1 MGTPVPI
8 TVLTGYLGS
17 GKTTLINHIL
27 NNRSGLRVAVIV
39 NDMGAVNIDASL
51 IARSGNIQMGSQD
64 LVPLSNGCICCTL
77 QQDLVRAVA
86 QLVRQK
92 RFDYILIEASG
103 ICEPLPIAQIL
114 TVLSK
119 PIDNTPLM
127 PVCRLDTIAT
137 VVDAYRMRE
146 EFLNGEVLL
155 RADETAEDDISRLL
169 VEQIEFCNVIL
180 LNKTDLVTEENI
192 CRLKAI
198 LRQLQP
204 SANILTARNAEIDL
218 RDILNTGLFDFRRA
232 CLSPGWVQALEE
244 KHQQEESEGET
255 AEYGVETFVYERQT
269 PFDDKR
275 FCQYIEH
282 WPANVIRCKG
292 VAWIADQNDVMFLF
306 QQAGRQAQL
315 IPSGRWLACGTK
327 QERARAFA
335 RDSRIQKHWHSVY
348 GDRITKLVFIGV
360 HLDRSA
366 ICEALDAC
374 LILKAEQERLFISAF
389 HETH

>member
-17 GKTTLINHIL
+17 GKTTLINHVL

-39 NDMGAVNIDASL
+39 NDMGAVNIDATL
-51 IARSGNIQMGSQD
+51 LARSGNIQMDSQN

-86 QLVRQK
+86 QLVRQN

-103 ICEPLPIAQIL
+103 ICEPLPIAQTL

-119 PIDNTPLM
+119 PIGNTPLM
-127 PVCRLDTIAT
+127 PVCRLDTIVT

-146 EFLNGEVLL
+146 EFLNGEALL
-155 RADETAEDDISRLL
+155 QADETEEDDISRLL
-169 VEQIEFCNVIL
+169 VEQIEFCNVII
-180 LNKTDLVTEENI
+180 LNKTDLVTKENV

-204 SANILTARNAEIDL
+204 SANILTARNTQIDL

-244 KHQQEESEGET
+244 QHKQDEPEGEA

-275 FCQYIEH
+275 FCQYIGH
-282 WPANVIRCKG
+282 WSANVIRCKG
-292 VAWIADQNDVMFLF
+292 VAWIADHNDVMFLF
-306 QQAGRQAQL
+306 QQAGRQAQI

-335 RDSRIQKHWHSVY
+335 KDPRIQKDWHPVY

-360 HLDRSA
+360 HLDRDA
-366 ICEALDAC
+366 VCRALDAC
-374 LILKAEQERLFISAF
+374 LISELEQKRLFVPAVIV
-389 HETH
+389 HD